1 MKTTYYT
8 LTRWNDGAMAAGFD
22 SAAGGERQLA
32 AVRRTER
39 RVRTVGEDN
48 VIDLNAWR
56 CANPELCRE
65 KAEDGRYWDG
75 GEQEE
80 PELVPPAPRARRD
93 HRRAM
98 CAAELAA
105 TLAVA
110 AAALALALRVL
121 LF

>member
-1 MKTTYYT
+1 MKTAYYT
-8 LTRWNDGAMAAGFD
+8 FTTWNDGGMAAGFD
-22 SAAGGERQLA
+22 STAGGERRPT
-32 AVRRTER
+32 AVCQPER
-39 RVRTVGEDN
+39 RARPVGGDN

-65 KAEDGRYWDG
+65 EAEGGPYWDDG
-75 GEQEE
+75 GQEE
-80 PELVPPAPRARRD
+80 PELVLPAPRARRD